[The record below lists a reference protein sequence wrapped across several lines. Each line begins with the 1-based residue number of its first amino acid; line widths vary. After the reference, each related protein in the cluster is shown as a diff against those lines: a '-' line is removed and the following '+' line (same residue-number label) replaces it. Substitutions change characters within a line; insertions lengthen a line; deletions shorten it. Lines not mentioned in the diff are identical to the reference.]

1 MLRRYAPPIT
11 PAPLPKEEGRMVW
24 VPLSHIRSQSH
35 MDCLYCLLTRLP
47 IPLPPS
53 YR

>member
-1 MLRRYAPPIT
+1 
-11 PAPLPKEEGRMVW
+11 MVW

-47 IPLPPS
+47 IPPAPLPDGKGVKRVKRFPLVTS
-53 YR
+53 H